1 MRLDMY
7 LQEAIEKG
15 YGIKL
20 SRSYI
25 ERILESGAVLFN
37 DEVIKKKGFDFD
49 PAKQLPVLIED
60 KVKNIISVYRTGKKQ
75 DEEAGAWDASEMGIE
90 LDEYRVQKA
99 ADIRPRIIFETDDII
114 AVDKP
119 QGVSSHPGKGDR
131 GADSMVY
138 QFIKYMREAHKYIP
152 RAGLLHRLDKD
163 TQGLLLF
170 AKNMETYNEVKS
182 QFETRGIS
190 KYYLAVC
197 EKTPR
202 MHASLTQHLSYLK
215 KATKG
220 SKTYSEY
227 ATTEELVAEVTSS
240 QRSLKLE
247 GYIGRRKGTPYMVYT
262 PDSHTARALV
272 GSKSCVSEVFVI
284 SESDTEV
291 QLLFKPHTGRT
302 HQIRAQARYL
312 GAPVQND
319 RVYGNKDTLG
329 GTMKLCAIAVS
340 LTLKG
345 EQQQIS
351 LPLQKIF
358 S

>member
-1 MRLDMY
+1 MY
-7 LQEAIEKG
+7 LQEAIEKS

-20 SRSYI
+20 SRSYV

-37 DEVIKKKGFDFD
+37 NEVIKKKGFDFD
-49 PAKQLPVLIED
+49 PAKQLPVLLED
-60 KVKNIISVYRTGKKQ
+60 KVKDIISVYRTGKKQ
-75 DEEAGAWDASEMGIE
+75 DDEAGAWDASEMGIE

-99 ADIRPRIIFETDDII
+99 GDIRPRIILETDDII

-138 QFIKYMREAHKYIP
+138 QFIKYMREAHRYIP

-163 TQGLLLF
+163 TQGILLF

-182 QFETRGIS
+182 QFETRGIE

-202 MHASLTQHLSYLK
+202 IHATLKQHLAYSKKSATDLK
-215 KATKG
+215 
-220 SKTYSEY
+220 EY
-227 ATTEELVAEVTSS
+227 KEYTSADELVSKVISS

-272 GSKSCVSEVFVI
+272 GAKSCVSEVYVI
-284 SESDTEV
+284 YESETSL

-329 GTMKLCAIAVS
+329 GTMQLCAIAIS

-345 EQQQIS
+345 VSQQIS
-351 LPLQKIF
+351 LPIEKIF